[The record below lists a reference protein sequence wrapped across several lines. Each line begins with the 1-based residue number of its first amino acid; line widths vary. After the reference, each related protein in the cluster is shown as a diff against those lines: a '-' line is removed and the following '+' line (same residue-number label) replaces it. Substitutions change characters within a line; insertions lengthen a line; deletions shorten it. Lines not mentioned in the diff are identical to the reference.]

1 MKKIFS
7 SILATTVSF
16 AGIAP
21 VFAGTVTIQPGSQT
35 SHSPIVRNTPP
46 VSQSNLLSIDIS
58 QAIAALL
65 SAAGSNV
72 NISNIVVLLSNGNGN
87 SANISAAQI
96 ALSGQFA
103 SLGINIAAG
112 SPAASLID
120 ALTGLIPTNFNAG
133 SGQLQS
139 IDLSKLS
146 QAILAFNQI
155 VNELADIANGSD
167 AAAAAKA
174 QAILAALST
183 DATFTT
189 LSTTLASISKD
200 LP

>member
-167 AAAAAKA
+167 AAAAKA

>member
-1 MKKIFS
+1 M
-7 SILATTVSF
+7 
-16 AGIAP
+16 
-21 VFAGTVTIQPGSQT
+21 
-35 SHSPIVRNTPP
+35 
-46 VSQSNLLSIDIS
+46 
-58 QAIAALL
+58 
-65 SAAGSNV
+65 
-72 NISNIVVLLSNGNGN
+72 SNGNGN

-103 SLGINIAAG
+103 SSGINIAG

-120 ALTGLIPTNFNAG
+120 ALTGLIPANFNAG

-167 AAAAAKA
+167 AAAAAQA
-174 QAILAALST
+174 QAILAAISK

-200 LP
+200 LK

>member
-1 MKKIFS
+1 MKKIFL
-7 SILATTVSF
+7 SILASTISF
-16 AGIAP
+16 VGIAP
-21 VFAGTVTIQPGSQT
+21 VFAGSFTIQPGSTT
-35 SHSPIVRNTPP
+35 SNIPTLRNTPP

-65 SAAGSNV
+65 SASGGNA
-72 NISNIVVLLSNGNGN
+72 NISNIVVLLSNGSGN
-87 SANISAAQI
+87 SANVTSAQI
-96 ALSGQFA
+96 ALNGLFA
-103 SLGINIAAG
+103 SLGINVSVG
-112 SPAASLID
+112 SPAANLID
-120 ALTGLIPTNFNAG
+120 ALTGLVPSNFNAG
-133 SGQLQS
+133 SGQLQT

-155 VNELADIANGSD
+155 VNELADIAKGSD
-167 AAAAAKA
+167 ANAAQA
-174 QAILAALST
+174 QAILNALSN